1 MIPYKPIFE
10 STIVRENDLLKDKI
24 TSTQKELHDTY
35 LELSEI
41 AADVQDVEPEA
52 QFLEELLYLYRSSVD
67 NIKKTLEKIKG
78 KIN

>member
-1 MIPYKPIFE
+1 MTPYKPIFE
-10 STIVRENDLLKDKI
+10 STIVRENDLLKDRI
-24 TSTQKELHDTY
+24 SETQKELHNSY